1 MTIKNITIYN
11 LMTLRVLVAFILS
24 LSALMTTTFPISSF
38 ASTSKRVNKSSD
50 NSYIG
55 ILVPVSPSNYHLLT
69 DYFIKNKTVQIEKFT
84 YEVGHIYG
92 VPVVL
97 CIQPFGGVATRAI
110 SAQLMIDNFNV
121 KALFYPG
128 TSGAHLPPSKM
139 QIGDIV
145 VGTKQVNYS
154 NFYMSPKGIIVPD
167 EFKGKSSLG
176 KYLNIYINNTL
187 ERYVACSAAAVDNK
201 TTIPK
206 WVNGKYSTRKPS
218 IFYYGI
224 QGTSTMF
231 VADKIFVKKV
241 NRIFHVIDGD
251 GDWYSALVARLS
263 DIPFIEVSTISNS
276 IYEYSGRGF
285 PLREGHSQSASQIAQ
300 NISDK
305 IVIRIIK
312 KHGYNILN
320 ANYKYPIRSPY
331 PAYFYLTPINPEGIT
346 SECN

>member
-1 MTIKNITIYN
+1 
-11 LMTLRVLVAFILS
+11 
-24 LSALMTTTFPISSF
+24 
-38 ASTSKRVNKSSD
+38 
-50 NSYIG
+50 
-55 ILVPVSPSNYHLLT
+55 
-69 DYFIKNKTVQIEKFT
+69 
-84 YEVGHIYG
+84 
-92 VPVVL
+92 
-97 CIQPFGGVATRAI
+97 
-110 SAQLMIDNFNV
+110 
-121 KALFYPG
+121 
-128 TSGAHLPPSKM
+128 
-139 QIGDIV
+139 
-145 VGTKQVNYS
+145 
-154 NFYMSPKGIIVPD
+154 
-167 EFKGKSSLG
+167 
-176 KYLNIYINNTL
+176 
-187 ERYVACSAAAVDNK
+187 
-201 TTIPK
+201 
-206 WVNGKYSTRKPS
+206 
-218 IFYYGI
+218 
-224 QGTSTMF
+224 MF

-285 PLREGHSQSASQIAQ
+285 PLRERHSQSASQIAQ